1 MLVWL
6 LNLVV
11 DSVTHWFAT
20 TVLGLPRIQSRIQ
33 SRICSKD
40 NSRLI
45 QYKVKV
51 IFFSKTGVH
60 AAPFI
65 RQTAKNYWSH
75 ASFAFVLWN
84 LYAFQ
89 QSMKMIALGSLLFE
103 MAIELWK
110 TNMRHP
116 QASEVVNKDII
127 SHFVLR
133 LSTAILQEATSQLP
147 PETPIENIIV
157 PKDAD
162 VQIVTEVLDQKFGR
176 RHGKVVRC
184 TGKAGVRETGASSSR
199 LSTEEV
205 NSLKEKVTTLRGQVA
220 AQGDHIRAQDE
231 RMNMIVQ
238 ALAMSGLQIPTMLAP
253 NNLIIIFI
261 KN

>member
-6 LNLVV
+6 LNLV
-11 DSVTHWFAT
+11 VTHWFAT

-51 IFFSKTGVH
+51 IFFSKTGMR

-75 ASFAFVLWN
+75 DSFAFVLWN

-89 QSMKMIALGSLLFE
+89 Q
-103 MAIELWK
+103 AIELWK

-127 SHFVLR
+127 SHFFI
-133 LSTAILQEATSQLP
+133 AE
-147 PETPIENIIV
+147 
-157 PKDAD
+157 PKKNTRGPN
-162 VQIVTEVLDQKFGR
+162 QM
-176 RHGKVVRC
+176 
-184 TGKAGVRETGASSSR
+184 
-199 LSTEEV
+199 
-205 NSLKEKVTTLRGQVA
+205 LKELQLVRMSASLIKIA
-220 AQGDHIRAQDE
+220 YDE
-231 RMNMIVQ
+231 RHRGAVSSQQHNSVEFLSY
-238 ALAMSGLQIPTMLAP
+238 AVGELGKNSGGDEDPGARQLGEFNYNIY
-253 NNLIIIFI
+253 
-261 KN
+261 